1 MSWDLEEPEDM
12 SAAAWADALTAAVTA
27 LDKARRKESAPP
39 AADLR
44 RLCAHADQ
52 NGCGAHWL
60 EPGGNCSRAEPG
72 REAYQARVLFLPGW
86 TGS

>member
-39 AADLR
+39 ATAHGD
-44 RLCAHADQ
+44 CAHT
-52 NGCGAHWL
+52 L
-60 EPGGNCSRAEPG
+60 TRTVVER
-72 REAYQARVLFLPGW
+72 
-86 TGS
+86 TG